1 MIAHK
6 DPQSASM
13 RSTLLPLVLGVLLGA
28 CRVAPESL
36 VPHDVAARAPLESEH
51 LRGTPRAF
59 VVLGGERSFAWPAL
73 LQELLDDHANRS
85 GLYRVLNAATDA
97 DGIHAWSAAEDGG
110 PLDVLGSEYLASER
124 PGKAPLPR
132 TALCMVSL
140 RGLSDARGPV
150 KTENDMVGAEMG
162 ADALEGLARELHAA
176 GIETVVFATRLYA
189 EGCEPELGLER
200 IAIERLLARG
210 LPFVEAGPDVFG
222 ASRPY
227 FPDAYESDLRHPNE
241 FGVKLVA
248 EEWYRWLAGPEAH
261 EAVVEALYA
270 EDFDMDAIEAAH
282 AERLDLARP

>member
-1 MIAHK
+1 MIVRGS
-6 DPQSASM
+6 PSASM
-13 RSTLLPLVLGVLLGA
+13 RTLLPCVLLLGA

-36 VPHDVAARAPLESEH
+36 VPADVAARPPLESEH
-51 LRGTPRAF
+51 LRGAPRAF

-97 DGIHAWSAAEDGG
+97 DGIRAWSAADEGDA
-110 PLDVLGSEYLASER
+110 LDVLVREYLAPRAAAS
-124 PGKAPLPR
+124 LPR

-140 RGLSDARGPV
+140 RGLFDARGPV

-162 ADALEGLARELHAA
+162 ADALERLARELHAA
-176 GIETVVFATRLYA
+176 GIETVVFGTPLYA
-189 EGCEPELGLER
+189 EGSEPELGLER
-200 IAIERLLARG
+200 VAIERLLARG
-210 LPFVEAGPDVFG
+210 LPFVEAGPDVYG

-227 FPDAYESDLRHPNE
+227 FPDAYQSDRHHPNE

-261 EAVVEALYA
+261 ETVVEALYA
-270 EDFDMDAIEAAH
+270 EDFDVEAIEAAH